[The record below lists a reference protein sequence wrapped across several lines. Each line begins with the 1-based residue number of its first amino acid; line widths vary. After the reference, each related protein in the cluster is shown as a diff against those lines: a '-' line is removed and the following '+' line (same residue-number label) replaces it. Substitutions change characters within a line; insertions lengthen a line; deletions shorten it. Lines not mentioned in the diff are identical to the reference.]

1 MGVDFREHDARER
14 GLPDRRDAA
23 LEFQPDLELSE
34 FIREGIRA
42 MRDQERE
49 QAAFDAAERRMRGVA

>member
-23 LEFQPDLELSE
+23 LEFLPDPATVKRIRDGLNKHLE
-34 FIREGIRA
+34 
-42 MRDQERE
+42 D
-49 QAAFDAAERRMRGVA
+49 AAFDAAERRMRGGARHG

>member
-23 LEFQPDLELSE
+23 LEFQPDPAMVKR
-34 FIREGIRA
+34 IRDGLNKH
-42 MRDQERE
+42 RE
-49 QAAFDAAERRMRGVA
+49 DAAFDAAERRMRGGARHG